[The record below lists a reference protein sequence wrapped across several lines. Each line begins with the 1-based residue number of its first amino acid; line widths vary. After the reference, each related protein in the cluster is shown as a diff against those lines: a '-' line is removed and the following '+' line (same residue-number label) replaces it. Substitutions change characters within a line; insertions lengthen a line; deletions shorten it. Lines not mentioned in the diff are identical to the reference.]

1 MKKLSLDAFKKKA
14 KSTEVTTLLTQVV
27 GGKGVTQAQ
36 DCHPGDSSCN
46 ASTSL

>member
-27 GGKGVTQAQ
+27 GGKGVAQ
-36 DCHPGDSSCN
+36 DCHPGDTSCP
-46 ASTSL
+46 ATSL